1 MLIAALG
8 FAMMGALVK
17 IGAQK
22 FSAAELVFYRS
33 VFGLVAIWL
42 YILVARLPIGTPHLG
57 KHVSRSLLG
66 FGALVLFFYAIAK
79 LPLAT
84 AITLNYTSPLFLA
97 ALTPFMLDEK
107 PKKILLIALLI
118 GFIGVSLLLKP
129 TFDKDSW
136 FAGLMGLLSGIG
148 AALAY
153 VHVRQLGQLN
163 EPDWRTVFYFTLI
176 STLGAGMWMV
186 FDDFQR
192 LKWDDLAVLGGLG
205 LTATIAQLALTR
217 AYRTGET
224 LVVAS
229 LAYVT
234 VLLASLFGIWLWDEH
249 LSLDAWLAIGLII
262 VSGMMGIA
270 SANNKQTTT
279 QSG

>member
-33 VFGLVAIWL
+33 VFGLAAIWL

-107 PKKILLIALLI
+107 PKKYC
-118 GFIGVSLLLKP
+118 S
-129 TFDKDSW
+129 S
-136 FAGLMGLLSGIG
+136 
-148 AALAY
+148 
-153 VHVRQLGQLN
+153 HC
-163 EPDWRTVFYFTLI
+163 
-176 STLGAGMWMV
+176 
-186 FDDFQR
+186 
-192 LKWDDLAVLGGLG
+192 
-205 LTATIAQLALTR
+205 
-217 AYRTGET
+217 
-224 LVVAS
+224 
-229 LAYVT
+229 
-234 VLLASLFGIWLWDEH
+234 
-249 LSLDAWLAIGLII
+249 
-262 VSGMMGIA
+262 
-270 SANNKQTTT
+270 
-279 QSG
+279 